1 MQDMAQRINNLLT
14 DASGSP
20 VKMIRDA
27 SNTVNGDDVLDSL
40 ADLPDFATEN
50 ADVRNQLVAWQTE
63 WMQKFDI
70 DYYRV
75 DTVKHVDST
84 TWAAFKNSLTKANP
98 DFKMIGEYSGAGY
111 GNTAGELGSGT
122 LGSFLGSHDEDGLQY
137 KLINES
143 GMSETEAYN
152 LMKVAATLQIT
163 AKGQPV
169 IYYGEE
175 LGQTGANNYPY
186 QTNRYDFNWTE
197 MEKQSSDTNSMYNH
211 YKTMLAIRND
221 YTDVFARG
229 TRTSIAVSDTDG
241 YEVISRSYGSDTLYV
256 GMNIKEAAKSV
267 TFAVNGEAGSIY
279 TNLYDGKEYTV
290 AADKTVTID
299 LPAAKD
305 GGTIVLAAKAIT
317 SDKDITIDITGDDF
331 SGVTDAIKD
340 AEDGTTVTVNMPDT
354 TIVPADVFV
363 QATGK
368 DITIQLVLDGGIT
381 WTINGKTIKDTI
393 KKPINFAVTIGSN
406 SVPKDMVK
414 TLAGDN
420 KTILLAL
427 GHEGNFGFDAKLT
440 INVGATEAAKYANL
454 YYYNKTTGALEY
466 MQAVKVNPDGSVS
479 FDFTHASEYVIVL
492 GSADMNPALN
502 AATTPNQTPTV
513 TASVTKTGDTTPITG
528 FVLLL
533 VMALL
538 ILAAGVVVYRKRR
551 CNESI

>member
-1 MQDMAQRINNLLT
+1 MLLLSGDFAGLTTKLDYLQDLGVNTIWITPVVENITTNLSSAEGLDAFGYHGYWASNFTTLNKHLGTQEEFKALLDAAHARNMKIMVDVVLNHAGYGTEDYFNNLLT

-122 LGSFLGSHDEDGLQY
+122 MDSLLDFDFNDFAQQFVGGSIANVEKSLQTRNNSINNTATLGSFLGSHDEDGLQY

-186 QTNRYDFNWTE
+186 QTNRYDFNWAE
-197 MEKQSSDTNSMYNH
+197 MEKQSSDANSMYNH
-211 YKTMLAIRND
+211 YKTMLAIRNE

-229 TRTSIAVSDTDG
+229 ARTSIAVSDADG
-241 YEVISRSYGSDTLYV
+241 
-256 GMNIKEAAKSV
+256 
-267 TFAVNGEAGSIY
+267 
-279 TNLYDGKEYTV
+279 
-290 AADKTVTID
+290 
-299 LPAAKD
+299 
-305 GGTIVLAAKAIT
+305 
-317 SDKDITIDITGDDF
+317 
-331 SGVTDAIKD
+331 
-340 AEDGTTVTVNMPDT
+340 
-354 TIVPADVFV
+354 
-363 QATGK
+363 
-368 DITIQLVLDGGIT
+368 
-381 WTINGKTIKDTI
+381 
-393 KKPINFAVTIGSN
+393 
-406 SVPKDMVK
+406 
-414 TLAGDN
+414 
-420 KTILLAL
+420 
-427 GHEGNFGFDAKLT
+427 
-440 INVGATEAAKYANL
+440 
-454 YYYNKTTGALEY
+454 
-466 MQAVKVNPDGSVS
+466 
-479 FDFTHASEYVIVL
+479 
-492 GSADMNPALN
+492 
-502 AATTPNQTPTV
+502 
-513 TASVTKTGDTTPITG
+513 
-528 FVLLL
+528 
-533 VMALL
+533 
-538 ILAAGVVVYRKRR
+538 
-551 CNESI
+551 

>member
-1 MQDMAQRINNLLT
+1 
-14 DASGSP
+14 
-20 VKMIRDA
+20 
-27 SNTVNGDDVLDSL
+27 
-40 ADLPDFATEN
+40 
-50 ADVRNQLVAWQTE
+50 
-63 WMQKFDI
+63 
-70 DYYRV
+70 
-75 DTVKHVDST
+75 
-84 TWAAFKNSLTKANP
+84 
-98 DFKMIGEYSGAGY
+98 
-111 GNTAGELGSGT
+111 
-122 LGSFLGSHDEDGLQY
+122 
-137 KLINES
+137 
-143 GMSETEAYN
+143 
-152 LMKVAATLQIT
+152 
-163 AKGQPV
+163 
-169 IYYGEE
+169 
-175 LGQTGANNYPY
+175 
-186 QTNRYDFNWTE
+186 
-197 MEKQSSDTNSMYNH
+197 
-211 YKTMLAIRND
+211 MLAIRNE

-229 TRTSIAVSDTDG
+229 ARTSIAVSDADG

-305 GGTIVLAAKAIT
+305 GGTIVLAAKAVT